1 MLYIRSLYTFNLYN
15 LYIKS
20 LEASMLH
27 TWNFVPFNQHLPI
40 SPTLPHLVPAVLFSA
55 SMYLT
60 VLDTTCKWDYEDFFS
75 SCVWLISL
83 SIMLSHP
90 HMLLQMARS
99 PFLSLN
105 NIHIMYIHI
114 HIYTNIYGLP
124 WWLSGKE
131 STCNTVG
138 LIPRWERSCGE
149 GNGNTL
155 QYSCLESPW
164 TEEPGG
170 LQSTG
175 PQRFGHSLATEQQKQ
190 IHIFSNFFFFL
201 FQLYWDCINVM
212 CTICWFDPLIHW
224 WVLGLFPLFWL
235 LWISV
240 Q

>member
-1 MLYIRSLYTFNLYN
+1 MLYIRSLYTSNLYN

-40 SPTLPHLVPAVLFSA
+40 SPTLPCLVPAVLFSA

-60 VLDTTCKWDYEDFFS
+60 VLDTTCEWDYEDFFS

-83 SIMLSHP
+83 SIMPSHP

-99 PFLSLN
+99 PFVSLN

-131 STCNTVG
+131 STCNTSGFDSWVG
-138 LIPRWERSCGE
+138 KSAWRRKWQHTPVFLPGKSMNRGTWWATVHRAAKIWTQLS
-149 GNGNTL
+149 NWTTKANT
-155 QYSCLESPW
+155 Y
-164 TEEPGG
+164 
-170 LQSTG
+170 
-175 PQRFGHSLATEQQKQ
+175 
-190 IHIFSNFFFFL
+190 I
-201 FQLYWDCINVM
+201 
-212 CTICWFDPLIHW
+212 
-224 WVLGLFPLFWL
+224 
-235 LWISV
+235 
-240 Q
+240 